1 MKKSCTVLFAC
12 AGLLWLGAAQAA
24 VDWNARLHTAFIQM
38 QAAPPLAA
46 LRAGAEEKTR
56 RELTMLLMSARLHW
70 GELAPDTQQ
79 LIQPWLARP
88 TDSGNLGEVDW
99 RYGATPEAT
108 PITTTYFKIHYI
120 DQSVFPG
127 NTNAA
132 TTTFANQVAT
142 ELEYLY
148 SIEHATLG
156 YAAVPSDSTS
166 TTNGGDALFDVYLAN
181 TGAYGIYGYVQAE
194 GDSTETTRPLGA
206 WSYMVLDN
214 NFTEFVGDPL
224 DSLKVTVAHEY
235 FHAIQFGYSIY
246 SDGAFMEHTST
257 WIEDIVYPGI
267 HDNYQYL
274 GEPYVDANGNGQ
286 YDAGESFT
294 DRRLMNGVRDEGMPE
309 YPDYPLDV
317 TTDSASATIV
327 YGHFLWARYLYEKFD
342 GGTPGSNGVIKR
354 IFVKSGQAGNSG
366 TYSSI
371 DTVLSTDYGSSLA
384 AAYQEYATWLY
395 DKDNFSDGTNYPL
408 VWVDRVVSGTDTI
421 FGAADSPSLL
431 SLSSGSAGTQYHLS
445 SVLTMISSPSGSYNF
460 ISSGGT
466 AALTLLVDTGTG
478 TLTHQVVSLSGG
490 AGTWTAPSGTT
501 RAIAVISNTSSSTD
515 GMDWTFGVSDAVAL
529 PRSGGS
535 GGGGGG
541 VFPGAYELL
550 AGILFLLIRFY
561 STRDTNPR
569 NARCRIQSASPV
581 CTRRR

>member
-1 MKKSCTVLFAC
+1 
-12 AGLLWLGAAQAA
+12 
-24 VDWNARLHTAFIQM
+24 
-38 QAAPPLAA
+38 
-46 LRAGAEEKTR
+46 
-56 RELTMLLMSARLHW
+56 MLLMSARLHW

-354 IFVKSGQAGNSG
+354 IFVKSGQAGSSG

-529 PRSGGS
+529 PRRGGS

-541 VFPGAYELL
+541 VFPGVYELL

-561 STRDTNPR
+561 STRDTNRR
-569 NARCRIQSASPV
+569 NARCRIQSASLV
-581 CTRRR
+581 YTRRR